1 MIIDL
6 RSDTVTRPTP
16 AMLDAMFSAPV
27 GDDVFGEDPTIIAL
41 EQKGADLFGM
51 ESSVFCPSGTMTN
64 QIAMRIHMRP
74 GDEVICHRYSHIY
87 NYEGGG
93 VAANTGASM
102 RLLEGN
108 GGKFTAEDIRM
119 NINPD
124 DVHFPITRLVS
135 GENTVNKGGGVCWDM
150 SEMQSIAATCK
161 ENNLIYHL
169 DGARMMNAI
178 VAKQE
183 NATDYGKIFDTISLC
198 LSKGLGAPVGS
209 LLMGSAA
216 EIKQAR
222 RVRKMFGGG
231 MRQAGYLAAAAIYA
245 LDNNVDRLEE
255 DHKRARQLG
264 EILDGLPFV
273 KKLLPIETNIIV
285 FELTDAVEQ
294 QAFLQQLLEKGVK
307 AVAFG
312 HQTIRFV
319 THLDFDDDQLNAL
332 ETILKAI

>member
-16 AMLDAMFSAPV
+16 AMRDAMFSAQV
-27 GDDVFGEDPTIIAL
+27 GDDVFGEDPTINAL
-41 EQKGADLFGM
+41 EQKGAELFGM
-51 ESSVFCPSGTMTN
+51 EAAVFCASGTMTN
-64 QIAMRIHMRP
+64 QIAMKVHLNP
-74 GDEVICHRYSHIY
+74 GDEVICHRYAHIY

-93 VAANTGASM
+93 VAANSGASM
-102 RLLEGN
+102 RLLNGN
-108 GGKFTAEDIRM
+108 GGLFSPKDVLM

-135 GENTVNKGGGVCWDM
+135 AENTVNKGGGICWNMADMMAISKVCKD
-150 SEMQSIAATCK
+150 QGLK
-161 ENNLIYHL
+161 YHL

-178 VAKQE
+178 VANKE
-183 NATDYGKIFDTISLC
+183 NPKDYGQAFNTISLC

-209 LLMGSAA
+209 LLIGSTD
-216 EIKQAR
+216 EIKKAR

-245 LDNNVDRLEE
+245 LDHHVDRLEE
-255 DHKRARQLG
+255 DHKRAKQLG
-264 EILDGLPFV
+264 AILEGLPFV
-273 KKLLPIETNIIV
+273 KTLLPIETNIVV
-285 FELTDAVEQ
+285 FELTDAIEQ
-294 QAFLQQLLEKGVK
+294 QAFLNQLSEKGVK

-312 HQTIRFV
+312 HQTVRLV

-332 ETILKAI
+332 ETILKAM